1 MIIHQL
7 SKMFGRLKKISLGNW
22 ILIGMVLG
30 LIVGLYLNLFVE
42 NHFIKDILLMNNVFY
57 LGGNVFIRLMKML
70 VVPLVFCS
78 IIISLTSISDIRKI
92 GTIGLKGILFYF
104 ITTIIATFIA
114 FGVAMII
121 KPGISLN
128 MSSLL
133 ITSNETANQTITNT
147 LLNIIPENPLNALIN
162 GDMLAL
168 IIFGVLI
175 GFILVKLRDETP
187 TVNKLF
193 KESDHIMITMTEL
206 IMKFAPIGVFCMMA
220 RTFGT
225 LGFETMIPLAKL
237 IICLV
242 IAFAIQTFVIY
253 PLMIII
259 FARLNPLKFFK
270 KYISVMFFAFSSLSS
285 SASIPLSINKLEEM
299 GVSRDISS
307 FTIPLGTAI
316 NQDGAALIFGTAVM
330 FGAQAY
336 GIDLSTSIL
345 ITAIFSIIITS
356 TSTPSVPLAGIFS
369 ITVIFNSIGLP
380 IQVIDL
386 ILGIYTILD
395 MFITTDNV
403 TGNAVSTLLI
413 ASKDESFDAD
423 AYNTKKEPEKMIS

>member
-1 MIIHQL
+1 
-7 SKMFGRLKKISLGNW
+7 MFSRLKKISLGNK
-22 ILIGMVLG
+22 ILIGMILG
-30 LIVGLYLNLFVE
+30 LIVGLYLNLYVS

-78 IIISLTSISDIRKI
+78 IVISLTSISNIRKI
-92 GTIGLKGILFYF
+92 GTIGLRSILFYF
-104 ITTIIATFIA
+104 LTTIIATFIA
-114 FGVAMII
+114 FGVATII

-128 MSSLL
+128 MTSIP
-133 ITSNETANQTITNT
+133 ITSAETANQTITNT

-162 GDMLAL
+162 GDMLPL

-187 TVNKLF
+187 IVNKLF
-193 KESDHIMITMTEL
+193 KESNHIMITMTEL

-237 IICLV
+237 IISLV
-242 IAFAIQTFVIY
+242 IGFSIQTFIIY
-253 PLMIII
+253 PLLIII
-259 FARLNPLKFFK
+259 FTRLNPLKFFK
-270 KYISVMFFAFSSLSS
+270 KYISVMFFAFSSISS
-285 SASIPLSINKLEEM
+285 SASIPLSINKLKEM

-316 NQDGAALIFGTAVM
+316 NQDGAALIFGIAVM

-336 GIDLSTSIL
+336 GIDLGTSIL
-345 ITAIFSIIITS
+345 ITAIFSIIIAS
-356 TSTPSVPLAGIFS
+356 TSTPSVPLAGVFS
-369 ITVIFNSIGLP
+369 ITIIFNSISMP

-386 ILGIYTILD
+386 IIGIYTILD
-395 MFITTDNV
+395 MFITTDNT
-403 TGNAVSTLLI
+403 TGNAVCTLLV
-413 ASKDESFDAD
+413 ASKDKSFDTD
-423 AYNTKKEPEKMIS
+423 AYNAKKDPKKMI